1 MAFCLSEFLFRC
13 AAWTSPRPRGRNKG
27 GYGMR
32 KWILTFGLSLGLVLP
47 AFGGAAAAA
56 GPSTVGQSY
65 ASIHGHATGKPAQPG
80 KGSAFGQSVEQA
92 VYAALSSGETGTALA
107 NAVHVVIGTFKPNA
121 KGISVAE
128 AVYQSVY
135 GGTSGSETVSM
146 PFTDMGGAAWAA
158 PFVSALNKAG
168 VVRGTTATTF
178 SPNQK
183 VTGAQLLTMLDRLQN
198 WPTSTATGSSAPDS
212 QFLARAPAF
221 ALQAIRSALSQGL
234 AQGVVGLTNPNAPL
248 TRAQAITLLINSL
261 GLNQVAQA
269 ESSASISLSGPVPG
283 WASGAI
289 ALAIQLGLVQG
300 SNGQILADQ
309 TLTRGQ
315 MAVLLARV
323 AMLESIATS
332 QSTTP

>member
-1 MAFCLSEFLFRC
+1 
-13 AAWTSPRPRGRNKG
+13 
-27 GYGMR
+27 MR
-32 KWILTFGLSLGLVLP
+32 KWIVTFTLSLGLVLP
-47 AFGGAAAAA
+47 AFGGVAAAA
-56 GPSTVGQSY
+56 GPGAVGQSN
-65 ASIHGHATGKPAQPG
+65 ASTHGHAAGRPAQPG
-80 KGSAFGQSVEQA
+80 QGSAFGQSVEQA
-92 VYAALSSGETGTALA
+92 VYTALSSGDTGTALA
-107 NAVHVVIGTFKPNA
+107 NAVHVVIGTLKPNA

-135 GGTSGSETVSM
+135 SATSGGETVSM
-146 PFTDMGGAAWAA
+146 PFTDMGGAGWAA

-168 VVRGTTATTF
+168 VVRGTTQTTF
-178 SPNQK
+178 SPDQK

-198 WPTSTATGSSAPDS
+198 WPTATATGSAVPDS
-212 QFLARAPAF
+212 QFLAQAPAF
-221 ALQAIRSALSQGL
+221 AAQAIRSALSEGL
-234 AQGVVGLTNPNAPL
+234 AQGVGGLTNPNAPL
-248 TRAQAITLLINSL
+248 TRAQAIALLINSL
-261 GLNQVAQA
+261 GLNQVAQG
-269 ESSASISLSGPVPG
+269 ESGAAISLSGPVPG

-332 QSTTP
+332 QSSTP